1 MDNMTKSFNCSAP
14 GSIMILGEHSILRN
28 YRGHALAINKRVNIS
43 ININNLNNQNIN
55 IKTNNPIIGN
65 YTISYDQLNKTPA
78 DKLPNSFKYVLAT
91 IKYLLFKNNI
101 LNNILN
107 NNISNN
113 IFKNGFDI
121 IIKSEIPHDFGLGSS
136 GAILS
141 ATMGAMLFCL
151 GKVNINSPDKNELL
165 KLAKKISKTIYP
177 NKKFPGSGYDYAASI
192 FGGFIDYK
200 ININK
205 DDIINTYP
213 FPFNLILVYSGYKT
227 PTTNVLDLINLAER
241 QNPEFYKKEFYKM
254 HQLILKASELL
265 KNLNIDLYLNQYLDI
280 CEKYQTHL
288 ENIKVNDS
296 ALNIISK
303 ILKDNNIKSKIS
315 GAGLGDCVL
324 GLSNKTIP
332 TDLINKINNH
342 KSLPDKSQAF
352 LINPCENGIIFNK
365 NIR

>member
-1 MDNMTKSFNCSAP
+1 MTKSFNCSAP

-28 YRGHALAINKRVNIS
+28 HRGHALAINKRVNIS
-43 ININNLNNQNIN
+43 ININSINNQNIN

-101 LNNILN
+101 LNN
-107 NNISNN
+107 N
-113 IFKNGFDI
+113 IFENGFDI
-121 IIKSEIPHDFGLGSS
+121 IIESEIPHDFGLGSS

-151 GKVNINSPDKNELL
+151 GKIDINSPDKNKLL
-165 KLAKKISKTIYP
+165 KLAKKIAKTIYP

-192 FGGFIDYK
+192 FGGFIDYQ

-205 DDIINTYP
+205 NDIIDTYP
-213 FPFNLILVYSGYKT
+213 FPFNLILIYSGYKT
-227 PTTNVLDLINLAER
+227 PTSNVLDLINLAEK
-241 QNPEFYKKEFYKM
+241 QNPEFYKKEFDKM
-254 HQLILKASELL
+254 HQLILKASKLL
-265 KNLNIDLYLNQYLDI
+265 KNININLNQYLDI

-303 ILKDNNIKSKIS
+303 ILKDNNIQSKIS

-324 GLSNKTIP
+324 GLSNKKIP
-332 TDLINKINNH
+332 ADLINKINNH
-342 KSLPDKSQAF
+342 KILPDKSQAF
-352 LINPCENGIIFNK
+352 SINPCENGIIFNK
-365 NIR
+365 YIN